1 MTDTLEATHSAA
13 DAQVAQP
20 AQSAGAL
27 VESRQ
32 APAPVAG
39 IDDPIMAII
48 RDPSIDIE
56 RVRAFLSLR
65 KEMADEE
72 ERKRK
77 EAIAEQARREFNA
90 ALLACKK
97 EIPIVIKN
105 AKNTETHSQYSTHDQ
120 IGEAIDHIVAK
131 HGFTASF
138 YPIPSTKDG
147 FVKVE
152 CLLAHSGGHE
162 RRFEAELP
170 FDIAGPKGGATKTQI
185 HGWKSA
191 TTYARKTLTEMI
203 FDIKSKDDDGN
214 AAGKSKG
221 VISDEQVAELRGLII
236 EAAPSADDVTA
247 FTEYLLGYVKAN
259 SLEVMTAQQFA
270 KAKKGCSDQIAENK
284 QAGGAKKGRAA

>member
-1 MTDTLEATHSAA
+1 MDTLEASHSTA

-214 AAGKSKG
+214 AAGKTRD
-221 VISDEQVAELRGLII
+221 IINDDQVAELRSLII
-236 EAAPSADDVTA
+236 EANPDPKLISQ
-247 FTEYLLGYVKAN
+247 FTEDMLGYLKAN
-259 SLEVMTAQQFA
+259 SIEAMTIQQFT
-270 KAKKGCSDQIAENK
+270 KARAGIKKQIAEE
-284 QAGGAKKGRAA
+284 QAARKPDQKGRAA